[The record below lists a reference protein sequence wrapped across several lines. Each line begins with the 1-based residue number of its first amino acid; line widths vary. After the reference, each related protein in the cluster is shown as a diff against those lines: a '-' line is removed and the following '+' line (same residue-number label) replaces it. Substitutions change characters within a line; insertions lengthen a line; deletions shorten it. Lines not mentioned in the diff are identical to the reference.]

1 MPLDKL
7 KSLDGELKRID
18 SEYVEVNV
26 PEDSEHAKEIR
37 DMKKDGISLEDIK
50 RDQ

>member
-7 KSLDGELKRID
+7 KSLDSELKRID

-26 PEDSEHAKEIR
+26 PEGSQHAKEIK
-37 DMKKDGISLEDIK
+37 DMKRDGISLEDIK
-50 RDQ
+50 SD

>member
-7 KSLDGELKRID
+7 KSLDSELKRID

-26 PEDSEHAKEIR
+26 PEDSEHMKEIK
-37 DMKKDGISLEDIK
+37 DMKRDGISLDDIK
-50 RDQ
+50 E

>member
-7 KSLDGELKRID
+7 KSLDSELKRID
-18 SEYVEVNV
+18 SEYVNVNV
-26 PEDSEHAKEIR
+26 PEDSENAKEIK

-50 RDQ
+50 TTD